1 MNLKSKISL
10 WLKMTEA
17 AKIEKANDK
26 RPLSVEV
33 INIDKAIN
41 LGMEW
46 LCRAQDKS
54 SSADGGVA
62 NFSLLSGWGA
72 SYPETT
78 GYIVPTM
85 IEFSLISGNDE
96 YRMRAKKML
105 DWLVSIQYVDGGFQC
120 GLIGYKPALPVTF
133 NTGQILLGLAAGVK
147 EFGDEYRPAMRLA
160 ADWLVKSQSTDGC
173 WRQNPSPLTSP
184 GEKSYETH
192 VAWGLL
198 EAARMDPEKRYGEV
212 ALANV
217 HWAIKQ
223 QNENGWFRKCC
234 VTDVEKP
241 LTHTIGYVFR
251 GLMEAYNFRND
262 PTIIAVCEKLASGCI
277 SATDKNGFIAGRL
290 DENWKA
296 TVSSACLTGSV
307 QIAHSLIMLYEI
319 TKNIQYREVAFAI
332 NKYVRSTIKSSG
344 NPDIIGAVKGSFPV
358 WGDYMA
364 YQFPN
369 WACKFFI
376 DSHLAEKKIR
386 LEENIFN
393 SSQ

>member
-1 MNLKSKISL
+1 MSLKSKISL
-10 WLKMTEA
+10 WLKMNKA
-17 AKIEKANDK
+17 AKVEKANDTK
-26 RPLSVEV
+26 PLPDV
-33 INIDKAIN
+33 IIDIDKAIH

-54 SSADGGVA
+54 ASADGGVA
-62 NFSLLSGWGA
+62 NFNLLSGWGA

-78 GYIVPTM
+78 GYIIPTM
-85 IEFSLISGNDE
+85 IEFAHKSSNDK
-96 YRMRAKKML
+96 YRVRAKQML
-105 DWLVSIQYVDGGFQC
+105 DWLVSIQHPDGGFQC
-120 GLIGYKPALPVTF
+120 GLIGYKPAIPVTF
-133 NTGQILLGLAAGVK
+133 NTGQILLGLASGVK

-160 ADWLVKSQSTDGC
+160 ADWLVKSQSNDGC

-198 EAARMDPEKRYGEV
+198 EAARMDHEKGYGEA
-212 ALANV
+212 ALANA
-217 HWAIKQ
+217 HWAITQ
-223 QNENGWFRKCC
+223 QNQNGWFRNCC
-234 VTDVEKP
+234 VTNADKP

-251 GLMEAYNFRND
+251 GLMEAYNYRED
-262 PTIIAVCEKLASGCI
+262 AAILAACKKIAAGCI

-290 DENWKA
+290 NEDWTPA
-296 TVSSACLTGSV
+296 VQSACLTGSV
-307 QIAHSLIMLYEI
+307 QIAHSLILLYEV
-319 TKNIQYREVAFAI
+319 TKNTQYRDVAFTI
-332 NKYVRSTIKSSG
+332 NRYVRSTVKSGG

-386 LEENIFN
+386 TEDNLAN
-393 SSQ
+393 